1 MFANCITVLLQ
12 GKTTQICTYRHELC
26 IINICCVTREF
37 KEKMI
42 NIRLKMILPIMVA
55 TIVLCGYIKYQKT
68 EIEIAHFDYRMRV
81 MKEESCR
88 LQNGRGLFADES
100 GDSENNTGYKEGI
113 RI

>member
-1 MFANCITVLLQ
+1 
-12 GKTTQICTYRHELC
+12 
-26 IINICCVTREF
+26 
-37 KEKMI
+37 
-42 NIRLKMILPIMVA
+42 MILPIMVA